1 MTPRPRHRS
10 VSPIKRQA
18 LRSLS
23 NIPRNKPPTITEE
36 PSSLK
41 MPLHIGTKASENFL
55 QPHHSDVLTPPN
67 TPHSPEKSCIVNVFT
82 LGTEALK
89 RGREQEKTSE
99 GINLE
104 MEAIAEEKK
113 YSWEE
118 TRPKPYTRKYNLSGS
133 ASSGYGEFGRGVW
146 SAVYRATESNR
157 EASFQDALT
166 PPTSPITSPSRSTTP
181 ISDRKILAVKA
192 PIRRDA
198 HKILDNEARIL
209 TYLHQ
214 SPEAAVSLVA
224 FHGYDAAQH
233 SIVLDAHPLSLDT
246 YVKTSLVNTR
256 ANLSTKTMFD
266 PVVGSIQ
273 WVKFAKG
280 LICGLDFLH
289 SQGCVHGDIK
299 LANILLQVAPDSSYI
314 PLYCDFSSSHIL
326 SNPSSSDTE
335 EVSAVTAEFTSPE
348 LLASF
353 YRRNGDR
360 AVATFTSDIFA
371 LGVTLLVAATGESPY
386 AGARMEL
393 QKLAMAKEGKPM
405 EFARGG
411 DQASRIMRGK
421 MVDKALAKALERD
434 PLTRIDAAKWST
446 MAIP

>member
-1 MTPRPRHRS
+1 MTPKPRSRS
-10 VSPIKRQA
+10 VSPVKRQA

-23 NIPRNKPPTITEE
+23 NIPRNKPPALTEE
-36 PSSLK
+36 LGSLK
-41 MPLHIGTKASENFL
+41 MPLHVGTKASENFL
-55 QPHHSDVLTPPN
+55 EPQHSDVLTPPN
-67 TPHSPEKSCIVNVFT
+67 TPHSPEKSCVVSAFT

-89 RGREQEKTSE
+89 KGREQDKTSR
-99 GINLE
+99 GINLG
-104 MEAIAEEKK
+104 AETITGEKK
-113 YSWEE
+113 FNWEE
-118 TRPKPYTRKYNLSGS
+118 TRPKSYTRKYNLSGS
-133 ASSGYGEFGRGVW
+133 ASSGYEEFGRGVW
-146 SAVYRATESNR
+146 SAVYRATESNE
-157 EASFQDALT
+157 EASFQDVLT
-166 PPTSPITSPSRSTTP
+166 PPTSPIASLSRSTTP
-181 ISDRKILAVKA
+181 VSDQKFLAVKA

-224 FHGYDAAQH
+224 FHGYDATQH

-246 YVKTSLVNTR
+246 YVKSSLANARV
-256 ANLSTKTMFD
+256 NLSTKTMFD

-273 WVKFAKG
+273 WAKFAKG
-280 LICGLDFLH
+280 LVCGLDFLH

-299 LANILLQVAPDSSYI
+299 PANILLQMAPDSSHT

-326 SNPSSSDTE
+326 STPSSSEIE

-360 AVATFTSDIFA
+360 AVATFSSDVFA

-434 PLTRIDAAKWST
+434 PLNRIDATKWCT